1 MRIIIKELRKINV
14 FYFKQNRDK
23 NKAINAFNITSSN
36 WQNKEIRFMI
46 LDKKVKH
53 EYKLKKKFYF
63 YRYKYKKNQKKSK
76 KSFINLNYWFNRSLF
91 HHILQITQLD
101 YSNWYYYNNLKRF
114 RQLSKLLLSFL
125 NRWSRPPIE
134 CEHGEREVR
143 VGVKP

>member
-46 LDKKVKH
+46 SDKKVKH

-63 YRYKYKKNQKKSK
+63 YRYKYKKRKKNRRNRLSI
-76 KSFINLNYWFNRSLF
+76 SIIDLIDNYFTIFYR
-91 HHILQITQLD
+91 
-101 YSNWYYYNNLKRF
+101 
-114 RQLSKLLLSFL
+114 
-125 NRWSRPPIE
+125 
-134 CEHGEREVR
+134 
-143 VGVKP
+143 